1 MMSNQSNITEKE
13 TAAAV
18 QMAARLVGSG
28 DVSNLLSIR
37 AGIPDMPNLSF
48 PVGVRLDLDVHKALK
63 EEALKEGRSLSA
75 MIAKVCADHVAAS
88 TEPPWSAPEPAVA
101 TEVSEPASVPIDEPQ
116 PVPDDGP
123 QPVTDWMTAKVR
135 TPRRKR

>member
-1 MMSNQSNITEKE
+1 
-13 TAAAV
+13 
-18 QMAARLVGSG
+18 
-28 DVSNLLSIR
+28 
-37 AGIPDMPNLSF
+37 MPNLSF

-63 EEALKEGRSLSA
+63 EEALKQGRSLSWL
-75 MIAKVCADHVAAS
+75 IARICSYHVAAS
-88 TEPPWSAPEPAVA
+88 TMPPWSAPEPAVV
-101 TEVSEPASVPIDEPQ
+101 TEADEPVAAPIDGPQ